1 MTFVS
6 RLALSLSLS
15 AALAPASFAIAA
27 DYDPPIFEDAQEYT
41 PVEIGSGWYLRG
53 DVAYNAARKYR
64 NSSASTVSFGL
75 IDPFADLGTLAPLQ
89 NVSRSEKDTPVMGS
103 VGFGYH
109 LNDFIRADLNIGMFG
124 NSKFRV
130 SGDIPNDF
138 GPVSGCA
145 GTTTVVTQALDGD
158 GNPDGG
164 PTAVAVDGVPCAG
177 SANGLTSNYNGMLNA
192 YVDLGTFAGFTPY
205 VGAGVGVLYTKNR
218 VSISGSCSS
227 TTSGPVQNGA
237 GDAEI
242 TTIYDCQDTPQGST
256 TTASASHTDRSY
268 ELMYGLNA
276 GVAYKVSQNTSI
288 DLGYQYLNAPSARTY
303 SFGSNGLETNR
314 GIDFHQVKLG
324 LRYDLW

>member
-1 MTFVS
+1 MKLVS
-6 RLALSLSLS
+6 RLALSLS
-15 AALAPASFAIAA
+15 AALASSGLAVAA
-27 DYDPPIFEDAQEYT
+27 DYDPPIFVDAEEYT

-64 NSSASTVSFGL
+64 DSSASTVDFGL
-75 IDPFADLGTLAPLQ
+75 IDPFANLGTLAPLQ
-89 NVSRSEKDTPVMGS
+89 NVSRREKDSPVMGS

-109 LNDFIRADLNIGMFG
+109 FNDFIRADLNFGLFG
-124 NSKFRV
+124 NSKFSV

-145 GTTTVVTQALDGD
+145 GTTTVVTQELDGD
-158 GNPDGG
+158 GNPVGG

-177 SANGLTSNYNGMLNA
+177 SASGRTNHYNGMLNA
-192 YVDLGTFAGFTPY
+192 YVDLGTVAGFTPY
-205 VGAGVGVLYTKNR
+205 LGAGVGVLYTKNR
-218 VSISGSCSS
+218 VSVSGSCGS
-227 TTSGPVQNGA
+227 TTTGPIENQA

-242 TTIYDCQDTPQGST
+242 TTIYDCQGTPQGDT

-268 ELMYGLNA
+268 ELMYSLNA
-276 GVAYKVSQNTSI
+276 GVSYRVSQNTSL

-314 GIDFHQVKLG
+314 GVDFHQVKLG